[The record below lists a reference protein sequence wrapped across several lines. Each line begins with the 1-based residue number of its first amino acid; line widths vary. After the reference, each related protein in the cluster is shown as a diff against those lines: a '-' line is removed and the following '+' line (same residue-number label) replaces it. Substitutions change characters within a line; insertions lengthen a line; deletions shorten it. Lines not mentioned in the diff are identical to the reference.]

1 MKKIE
6 KEKKPAQQI
15 LVPSYI
21 LYAGK
26 ILNAVSPFF
35 TTRFAARLFLTPFRY
50 KLPTREEEMDRD
62 SYQERVTIPSI
73 RREIVVYHYGEGH
86 RKILL
91 VHGWSGR
98 GTQLSVIAKALKNQG
113 FGIVSFDAPGHG
125 KAPGKISM
133 MPFFTQAALHLESLY
148 GPFDAVIGH
157 SLGGMASL
165 RAVKEGM
172 NPKRM
177 VIIGTGNS
185 VTHITQE
192 FVRNLHLSAGIA
204 RRMKEYLDNKFQ
216 QDLEELSGAVSAGA
230 VKVPTLVIHDED
242 DIDVPVNAAHEI
254 ASSLENAEILITE
267 GLGHRRILGNRDV
280 IKRIVNFL
288 TV

>member
-1 MKKIE
+1 MEKSQ

-21 LYAGK
+21 RYAGK

-35 TTRFAARLFLTPFRY
+35 ATRFAARLFLTPFRY
-50 KLPTREEEMDRD
+50 KMPRREKEMDQT
-62 SYQERVTIPSI
+62 STQERVMVPSI
-73 RREIVVYHYGEGH
+73 RREIVVYHYGQGT

-91 VHGWSGR
+91 IHGWSGR
-98 GTQLSVIAKALKNQG
+98 GTQLSMIAKTLKDQG
-113 FGIVSFDAPGHG
+113 FGIISFDAPGHG

-157 SLGGMASL
+157 SLGGMAGL

-172 NPKRM
+172 NPRKM

-192 FVRNLHLSAGIA
+192 FIRNLHLSPQIA
-204 RRMKEYLDNKFQ
+204 QRMKDYLDNKFK
-216 QDLEELSGAVSAGA
+216 QDLEELSGAISADA
-230 VKVPTLVIHDED
+230 VEAPTLVIHDKD
-242 DIDVPVNAAHEI
+242 DIDVPVNAAQEI
-254 ASSLENAEILITE
+254 AHSLKNAELVITE
-267 GLGHRRILGNRDV
+267 GLGHRRILGDQEV
-280 IKRIVNFL
+280 IKRIVKFL
-288 TV
+288 AV